1 MKNQFLLLMLV
12 IHLSL
17 SAQVDNTMYGIN
29 QIINPPSF
37 QFGSID
43 PLTGQITNI
52 GSAIL
57 SNTVNSSGASLNP
70 YNQTFSYQDEDSWLS
85 IDLQTGTVLND
96 VMVNL
101 PNTTGSFDNF
111 KFNTADSNMYG
122 LYNQLITDPVTG
134 FITLDL
140 KLATCDLT
148 TGSVNLISP
157 TSVAQSYTMSGSTI
171 DPHLMV
177 YYFESEGK
185 FMGLDLYN
193 GQIYSQPTISLAVSG
208 SSFGNYAYNC
218 TDTSIYGLIMLDG
231 VEALG
236 KINPLTGVVTALQT
250 ALNFD
255 NYIMNSGGAIDPVN
269 NIYYF
274 QTLDTTGQIK
284 IVGLSL
290 IDGSVASQNNISSNG
305 DYFIMYRIQSDCY
318 EANVLRLNPLSTLS
332 EIKESNVEIYP
343 NPVQD
348 LLYLNTEVTINHVEI
363 MDAFGNVVRSYYPN
377 DSNFQIPID
386 FLANGIY
393 YLRISSNDAAFIE
406 RFIRN

>member
-218 TDTSIYGLIMLDG
+218 TDTSVYGLIMLNG

>member
-1 MKNQFLLLMLV
+1 MKNQLLLLMLV

-85 IDLQTGTVLND
+85 IDMQTGTVLND

-111 KFNTADSNMYG
+111 KFNAADSNMYG
-122 LYNQLITDPVTG
+122 LYKQLITDPVTG

-218 TDTSIYGLIMLDG
+218 TDTSIYGLIMLNG

-269 NIYYF
+269 LIYYF

-377 DSNFQIPID
+377 DSNFQIPIN

>member
-1 MKNQFLLLMLV
+1 MKNHFFLFIIAINFGLA
-12 IHLSL
+12 
-17 SAQVDNTMYGIN
+17 AQVDNTIYGIN

-85 IDLQTGTVLND
+85 IDLQTGAVLND

-101 PNTTGSFDNF
+101 PNTAGSFDNF
-111 KFNTADSNMYG
+111 KFNAADSNMYG

-148 TGSVNLISP
+148 TGNVNLISP

-193 GQIYSQPTISLAVSG
+193 GQIYSQPNISLAVVG
-208 SSFGNYAYNC
+208 SSFGNYAYSC
-218 TDTSIYGLIMLDG
+218 ADTAVYGLIMLNG

-236 KINPLTGVVTALQT
+236 KINPQTGVVTALPT
-250 ALNFD
+250 ALNFN

-269 NIYYF
+269 LVYYF
-274 QTLDTTGQIK
+274 QTIDTTGQIK

-290 IDGSVASQNNISSNG
+290 LDGSVASQNYISSNG

-318 EANVLRLNPLSTLS
+318 EANILRLNPMSFIS
-332 EIKESNVEIYP
+332 ENKDSNVEIYP
-343 NPVQD
+343 NPAQD
-348 LLYLNTEVTINHVEI
+348 FLNLISEKIWSKVEI

-377 DSNFQIPID
+377 DSNFHIPID

-393 YLRISSNDAAFIE
+393 YLRISSNDTSFIE

>member
-1 MKNQFLLLMLV
+1 MKNQLLLLMLV

-85 IDLQTGTVLND
+85 IDMQTGTVLND

-111 KFNTADSNMYG
+111 KFNAADSNMYG

-218 TDTSIYGLIMLDG
+218 TDTSIYGLIMLNG

-269 NIYYF
+269 LIYYF

-332 EIKESNVEIYP
+332 EIKESNVELYP

>member
-1 MKNQFLLLMLV
+1 MKNQLLLLMLV

-85 IDLQTGTVLND
+85 IDMQTGTVLND

-111 KFNTADSNMYG
+111 KFNAADSNMYG

-134 FITLDL
+134 IITLDL

-218 TDTSIYGLIMLDG
+218 TDTSIYGLIMLNG

-269 NIYYF
+269 LIYYF
-274 QTLDTTGQIK
+274 QTLDTGQIK

>member
-17 SAQVDNTMYGIN
+17 SAQVDNTIYGIN

-85 IDLQTGTVLND
+85 IDMQTGTVLND

-111 KFNTADSNMYG
+111 KFNAADSNMYG

-218 TDTSIYGLIMLDG
+218 TDTSIYGLIMLNG

-269 NIYYF
+269 LIYYF

-318 EANVLRLNPLSTLS
+318 EANVLRLNPLSSLS

>member
-1 MKNQFLLLMLV
+1 MKNQLLLLMLV

-85 IDLQTGTVLND
+85 IDMQTGTVLND

-111 KFNTADSNMYG
+111 KFNAADSNMYG

-218 TDTSIYGLIMLDG
+218 TDTSIYGLIMLNG

-269 NIYYF
+269 LIYYF

-363 MDAFGNVVRSYYPN
+363 MDALGNVVRSYYPN

>member
-85 IDLQTGTVLND
+85 IDMQTGTVLND

-111 KFNTADSNMYG
+111 KFNAADSNMYG

-218 TDTSIYGLIMLDG
+218 TDTSIYGLIMLNG

>member
-12 IHLSL
+12 INFGL

-85 IDLQTGTVLND
+85 IDLQTGVVLND

-111 KFNTADSNMYG
+111 KFNAADSNMYG
-122 LYNQLITDPVTG
+122 LYNQLITDPVSG

-193 GQIYSQPTISLAVSG
+193 GQIYSQATISLAVSG

-218 TDTSIYGLIMLDG
+218 TDTSIYGLIMLNG

-236 KINPLTGVVTALQT
+236 KINPQTGVVTALPT
-250 ALNFD
+250 ALNFN

-269 NIYYF
+269 LIYYF
-274 QTLDTTGQIK
+274 QTLDATGQIK

-290 IDGSVASQNNISSNG
+290 IDGSITSQNNLSSNG

-318 EANVLRLNPLSTLS
+318 EANALRLNPMSTLS

-343 NPVQD
+343 NPAQD
-348 LLYLNTEVTINHVEI
+348 LLYLNTEVTTNHVEI
-363 MDAFGNVVRSYYPN
+363 MDAFGKVIRSYDPN
-377 DSNFQIPID
+377 NSKFQFPIE
-386 FLANGIY
+386 FLDNGIY
-393 YLRISSNDAAFIE
+393 YLRISFNNSDSIE
-406 RFIRN
+406 RFIKN

>member
-12 IHLSL
+12 INLSL

-218 TDTSIYGLIMLDG
+218 TDTSVYGLIMLNG

-318 EANVLRLNPLSTLS
+318 EANVLRLNSLSTLS

-377 DSNFQIPID
+377 DSNFQIPIN

>member
-12 IHLSL
+12 INLSL

-85 IDLQTGTVLND
+85 IDMQTGTVLND

-111 KFNTADSNMYG
+111 KFNAADSNMYG

-134 FITLDL
+134 IITLDL

-218 TDTSIYGLIMLDG
+218 TDTSIYGLIMLNG

-269 NIYYF
+269 LIYYF